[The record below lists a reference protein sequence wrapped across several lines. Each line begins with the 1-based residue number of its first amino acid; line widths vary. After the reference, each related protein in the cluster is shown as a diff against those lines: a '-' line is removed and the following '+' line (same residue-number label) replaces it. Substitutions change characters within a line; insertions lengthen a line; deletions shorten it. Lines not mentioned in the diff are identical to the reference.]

1 MATTGQQEVPMA
13 DRERS
18 RLATLASVVP
28 LDRRAAVGATVLA
41 ACTLVAFLGL
51 QVVVTAAVTSGD
63 QPMASVGEVPVQ
75 PQANAWEDA
84 PSQTVTLHAQ
94 QMAVPYGGGSTDQVE
109 VRALT
114 NGSTVAFRLAWSDPT
129 HDANLGAPHNYSDA
143 AAVMFGTGE
152 LPPIT
157 MGAVGE
163 PVNIWYWRAAWK
175 ANESAYGSGD
185 MYSYNYEMAGT
196 NAKPGNAAGNP
207 LSKAR
212 YDRFAQNYYAEGFG
226 STSYAP
232 SQPVQAK
239 AARTEDGWAVT
250 FERERTAEGEFDVQ
264 FDTNEDIYV
273 AFAVWNGSAD
283 EVNGQKSITLQYSKL
298 DPETGQLSAVETTG
312 GDGSSGDGGDGA
324 SDGSSG
330 DQSGSGN
337 LVLPGFVFVLTLAL
351 MFVWFAAYWRLA
363 EQ

>member
-1 MATTGQQEVPMA
+1 MA
-13 DRERS
+13 DRAQS
-18 RLATLASVVP
+18 RLAAIASVVP

-41 ACTLVAFLGL
+41 ACTLVALLGL
-51 QVVVTAAVTSGD
+51 QVAVTAAVTGGD

-75 PQANAWEDA
+75 PQADAWEDA
-84 PSQTVTLHAQ
+84 PSQTVELHAQ
-94 QMAVPYGGGSTDQVE
+94 QMAVPYGGGSTDEVE

-129 HDANLGAPHNYSDA
+129 RDADLAAPHNYSDA

-157 MGAVGE
+157 MGAVGD

-185 MYSYNYEMAGT
+185 MYSYNHAMAGI
-196 NAKPGNAAGNP
+196 NAKPGNAVGNP

-239 AARTEDGWAVT
+239 ATRTEDGWAVT
-250 FERERTAEGEFDVQ
+250 FERDRSAAGEFDVQ

-298 DPETGQLSAVETTG
+298 DPETGQLSAVDSTG
-312 GDGSSGDGGDGA
+312 GDGDGGDSGDSA
-324 SDGSSG
+324 GDGSG
-330 DQSGSGN
+330 GGQGGSNDLLLG
-337 LVLPGFVFVLTLAL
+337 GFVFVFTLAI

-363 EQ
+363 ER